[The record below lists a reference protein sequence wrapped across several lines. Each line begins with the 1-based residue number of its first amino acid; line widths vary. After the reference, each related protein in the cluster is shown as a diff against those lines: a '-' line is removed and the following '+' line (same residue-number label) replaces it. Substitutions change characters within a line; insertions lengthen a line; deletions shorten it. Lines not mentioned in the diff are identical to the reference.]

1 MKLANKFL
9 AIGFL
14 VTITLAGVV
23 SYYASGDPDGLEKVA
38 EEKGFLENATDHSL
52 GNSPLADYGV
62 SGIADERLSVGFA
75 GVIGVILMLGLS
87 TLLFKFLAKR
97 K

>member
-1 MKLANKFL
+1 MKLQNKFL
-9 AIGFL
+9 AIGVF
-14 VTITLAGVV
+14 VTLLLASVV

-38 EEKGFLENATDHSL
+38 EEKGFIDDATEHGL

-62 SGIADERLSVGFA
+62 SGVTDDRLSVALA
-75 GVIGVILMLGLS
+75 GAVGVVLMLVLS
-87 TLLFKFLAKR
+87 TFMFKFLAKR

>member
-1 MKLANKFL
+1 MKLQNKFL
-9 AIGFL
+9 AIGVFVSL
-14 VTITLAGVV
+14 LLASVV

-38 EEKGFLENATDHSL
+38 EEKGFLEDATEHGL

-62 SGIADERLSVGFA
+62 SGVTDDRLSVALA
-75 GVIGVILMLGLS
+75 GAVGVLLMLALS
-87 TLLFKFLAKR
+87 TMMFKFLAKR